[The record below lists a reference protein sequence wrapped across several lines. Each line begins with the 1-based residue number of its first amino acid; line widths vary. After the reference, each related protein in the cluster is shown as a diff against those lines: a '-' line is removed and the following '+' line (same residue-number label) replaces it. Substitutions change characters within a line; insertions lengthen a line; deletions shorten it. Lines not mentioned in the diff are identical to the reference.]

1 MLTISLSER
10 SLRPSVATNF
20 VFGMELRPTV
30 DKTTWYKK
38 RGQDSVVAIKKDA
51 VLPPSA
57 RNLRFLRQGALLQ
70 KLAASTLRDS
80 WAPVAPCFL
89 GGLPACRTGDVAE
102 VLRGVA
108 QVAATWSR
116 LEWRAVLG
124 AADVHRAY
132 DSVPLRATADPLRTM
147 VWEAQEVSVA
157 HSCKAACDLPT
168 TTWAAFFD
176 PISASAPGPSRATS
190 SWRSCW
196 IAYYVPFWGLGLS
209 VSGVFG
215 PAKRAIGVCVGRQ
228 CFCRRTH

>member
-1 MLTISLSER
+1 M
-10 SLRPSVATNF
+10 
-20 VFGMELRPTV
+20 
-30 DKTTWYKK
+30 DKETWYKK
-38 RGQDSVVAIKKDA
+38 CGQDSVVAIKKDA

-147 VWEAQEVSVA
+147 VWEAQ
-157 HSCKAACDLPT
+157 D
-168 TTWAAFFD
+168 
-176 PISASAPGPSRATS
+176 
-190 SWRSCW
+190 
-196 IAYYVPFWGLGLS
+196 
-209 VSGVFG
+209 VFG
-215 PAKRAIGVCVGRQ
+215 GPLLQGGVRLAHDDLGRLLRPDIGVRTGAVESNQLLAQLLDRVLRPLLGAWAEREWSFWSSKEGRR
-228 CFCRRTH
+228 CLCG